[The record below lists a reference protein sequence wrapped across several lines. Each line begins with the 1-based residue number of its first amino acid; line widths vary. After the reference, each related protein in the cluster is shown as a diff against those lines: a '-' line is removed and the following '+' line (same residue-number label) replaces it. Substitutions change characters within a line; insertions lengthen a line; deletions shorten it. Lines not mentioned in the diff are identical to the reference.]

1 MTISTMMSTDGE
13 IMDQPKYIDWIARED
28 GIKLENGKEV
38 HCGTPSERQIMSL
51 MSLDILLVF
60 KLIMSI

>member
-1 MTISTMMSTDGE
+1 
-13 IMDQPKYIDWIARED
+13 MDQPKYIDWIARED